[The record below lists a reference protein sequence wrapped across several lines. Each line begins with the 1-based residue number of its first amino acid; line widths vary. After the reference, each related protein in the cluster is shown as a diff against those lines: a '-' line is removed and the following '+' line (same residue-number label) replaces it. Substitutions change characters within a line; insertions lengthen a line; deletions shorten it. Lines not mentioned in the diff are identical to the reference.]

1 MVVVVGAFA
10 HLDQFRHRLGSF
22 GHLRGTGGPQ
32 MNAQPMTDKL
42 ALQVFTDMAAQFVGK
57 RSDHETIA
65 AAIDHVTERLAKAD
79 RKDKDKE

>member
-1 MVVVVGAFA
+1 M
-10 HLDQFRHRLGSF
+10 
-22 GHLRGTGGPQ
+22 TT
-32 MNAQPMTDKL
+32 QPMTDKL
-42 ALQVFTDMAAQFVGK
+42 AIQVFNDMAAQFVGK